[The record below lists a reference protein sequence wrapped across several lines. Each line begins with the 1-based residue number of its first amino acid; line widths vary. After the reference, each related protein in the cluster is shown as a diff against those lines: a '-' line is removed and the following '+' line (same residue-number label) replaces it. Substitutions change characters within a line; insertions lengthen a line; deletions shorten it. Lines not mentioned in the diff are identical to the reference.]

1 MSSTNKTNYYKLSQ
15 YIGTDKPTYLGD
27 YNSDMS
33 KIDAGIHEVQE
44 TATTANQTAGSAEAK
59 VTALSPSVEALQN
72 DMTSVKASVQ
82 SLTVDNAQTKK
93 DVGTL
98 KDEVSSVKT
107 TANGAQSEVTNL
119 NADIE
124 RTLKDT
130 VTLVSGLSGTVNA
143 VYNAKMNLISIN
155 GHLNVSSPATVGTNI
170 SIGKLPS
177 SIPAPSAN
185 KMFYFVAGLTKEST
199 SNYSR
204 VPGDITIDTNGNIIV
219 SNPLGGSVYD
229 ININL
234 MNFYM

>member
-72 DMTSVKASVQ
+72 DMAGVKASVQ
-82 SLTVDNAQTKK
+82 SLTVDNAQNKK
-93 DVGTL
+93 DLGTL
-98 KDEVSSVKT
+98 KEEVSSVKT

-130 VTLVSGLSGTVNA
+130 VTPVSGLRGTVNA
-143 VYNAKMNLISIN
+143 GYNAKMNLISIN
-155 GHLNVSSPATVGTNI
+155 GHLSVSSPTTVGTNI

-177 SIPAPSAN
+177 SIPAPGSN

-199 SNYSR
+199 NNYSR

>member
-72 DMTSVKASVQ
+72 DMTGVKASVQ
-82 SLTVDNAQTKK
+82 SLTVDNAQNKK
-93 DVGTL
+93 DLGTL
-98 KDEVSSVKT
+98 KEEVSSVKT
-107 TANGAQSEVTNL
+107 TANSAQSEVTNL

-130 VTLVSGLSGTVNA
+130 VTPVSGLRGTVNT
-143 VYNAKMNLISIN
+143 VYNTKMNLISIN
-155 GHLNVSSPATVGTNI
+155 GHLNVSSPTTVGTNI

-177 SIPAPSAN
+177 SIPAPSSN
-185 KMFYFVAGLTKEST
+185 KTFYFVAGLTKEST

-204 VPGDITIDTNGNIIV
+204 VPADITIDTNGNIIV
-219 SNPLGGSVYD
+219 TNPLGGSVYD

>member
-33 KIDAGIHEVQE
+33 KIDAGIHQVQE

-59 VTALSPSVEALQN
+59 VTALSPNVEALQN
-72 DMTSVKASVQ
+72 DMAGVKASVQ
-82 SLTVDNAQTKK
+82 SLTVDNAQNKK
-93 DVGTL
+93 DLGTL
-98 KDEVSSVKT
+98 KEEVSSVKT

-130 VTLVSGLSGTVNA
+130 VTPVSGLRGTVNA
-143 VYNAKMNLISIN
+143 GYNAKMNLISIN
-155 GHLNVSSPATVGTNI
+155 GHLNVSSPTTVGTNI

-177 SIPAPSAN
+177 SIPAPSSN
-185 KMFYFVAGLTKEST
+185 KTFYFVAGLTKEST

-204 VPGDITIDTNGNIIV
+204 VPADIAIDTNGNIIV

>member
-15 YIGTDKPTYLGD
+15 YIGTDKPTYLAD

-72 DMTSVKASVQ
+72 DMDGVKASVQ
-82 SLTVDNAQTKK
+82 SLTVDNAQNKK
-93 DVGTL
+93 DLGTL
-98 KDEVSSVKT
+98 KEVVSSVKT

-119 NADIE
+119 NANIE
-124 RTLKDT
+124 RTLKNT
-130 VTLVSGLSGTVNA
+130 VTPVSGLSGTVNTG
-143 VYNAKMNLISIN
+143 YNTKMNLISIN
-155 GHLNVSSPATVGTNI
+155 GHLSVSSPATVGTNI

-177 SIPAPSAN
+177 SIPAPSSN
-185 KMFYFVAGLTKEST
+185 KTFYFVAGLTKEST

>member
-72 DMTSVKASVQ
+72 NMTSVKASVQ

-98 KDEVSSVKT
+98 KNEVSSVKT

-130 VTLVSGLSGTVNA
+130 VTPVSGLNGTINA

-155 GHLNVSSPATVGTNI
+155 GHLTVSSPSTVGTNI
-170 SIGKLPS
+170 TIGKLPS

-185 KMFYFVAGLTKEST
+185 KSFYFVAGLTKEST

-204 VPGDITIDTNGNIIV
+204 VPADITIDTNGNIIV
-219 SNPLGGSVYD
+219 SNPLGGAVYD

-234 MNFYM
+234 INFYM

>member
-44 TATTANQTAGSAEAK
+44 TATTANQKAGSAEAK

-72 DMTSVKASVQ
+72 NMTGVKASVQ

-98 KDEVSSVKT
+98 KQEVSSVKT
-107 TANGAQSEVTNL
+107 TANGAQAEITNL
-119 NADIE
+119 NADLE
-124 RTLKDT
+124 RTLKSS
-130 VTLVSGLSGTVNA
+130 VTPVTGLSGKINA
-143 VYNAKMNLISIN
+143 IYNAKMNLISIN
-155 GHLNVSSPATVGTNI
+155 GHVQISSPSQVGTNI
-170 SIGKLPS
+170 TVGKLPS
-177 SIPAPSAN
+177 NIPAPSEN
-185 KMFYFVAGLTKEST
+185 KLFYFVAGLTKELT
-199 SNYSR
+199 DNYKR
-204 VPGDITIDTNGNIIV
+204 VPADITIDTNGNIIV
-219 SNPLGGSVYD
+219 SNPLGGSVHD

>member
-59 VTALSPSVEALQN
+59 VTALSPNVEALQN
-72 DMTSVKASVQ
+72 DMTGVKASVQ
-82 SLTVDNAQTKK
+82 SLTVDNAQNKK
-93 DVGTL
+93 DLGTL
-98 KDEVSSVKT
+98 KEEVSGVKT

-119 NADIE
+119 NTDIE
-124 RTLKDT
+124 RTVKDT
-130 VTLVSGLSGTVNA
+130 VTPVSGLRGTVNA
-143 VYNAKMNLISIN
+143 GYNTKMNLISIN
-155 GHLNVSSPATVGTNI
+155 GHLNVSSPTTVGTNI

-177 SIPAPSAN
+177 SIPAPGFN
-185 KMFYFVAGLTKEST
+185 KTFYFVAGLTKEST

-204 VPGDITIDTNGNIIV
+204 VPADITIDTNGNIIV

>member
-33 KIDAGIHEVQE
+33 KIDVGIHEVQE
-44 TATTANQTAGSAEAK
+44 TATTANQIAGSAEAK
-59 VTALSPSVEALQN
+59 VTALSPNVEALQN
-72 DMTSVKASVQ
+72 DMAGVKASVQ
-82 SLTVDNAQTKK
+82 SLTVDNAQNKK
-93 DVGTL
+93 DLGTL
-98 KDEVSSVKT
+98 KEEVSSVKT

-130 VTLVSGLSGTVNA
+130 VTPVSGLRGTVNA

-155 GHLNVSSPATVGTNI
+155 GHLSVSSPTTVGTNI

-177 SIPAPSAN
+177 NIPAPSSN
-185 KMFYFVAGLTKEST
+185 KTFYFVAGLTKEST
-199 SNYSR
+199 NNYSR
-204 VPGDITIDTNGNIIV
+204 VPADITIDTNGNIIV

-229 ININL
+229 ININII
-234 MNFYM
+234 NFYM

>member
-15 YIGTDKPTYLGD
+15 YIGTDKPAYLGD

-59 VTALSPSVEALQN
+59 VTALSPNVEALQN
-72 DMTSVKASVQ
+72 DMTGVKASVQ
-82 SLTVDNAQTKK
+82 SLTVDNAQNKK
-93 DVGTL
+93 DLGTL
-98 KDEVSSVKT
+98 KEEVSSVKT

-119 NADIE
+119 NANIE

-130 VTLVSGLSGTVNA
+130 VTPVSGLSGTVNA

-155 GHLNVSSPATVGTNI
+155 GHLNVSSPTTVGTNI

-177 SIPAPSAN
+177 SIPVPGSN

-199 SNYSR
+199 NNYSR
-204 VPGDITIDTNGNIIV
+204 VPADITIDTNGNIIV

>member
-72 DMTSVKASVQ
+72 DMSGVKASVQ
-82 SLTVDNAQTKK
+82 SLTVDNAQNKK
-93 DVGTL
+93 DLGTL
-98 KDEVSSVKT
+98 KEEVSSVKT
-107 TANGAQSEVTNL
+107 TANGAQSQVTNL

-124 RTLKDT
+124 KTLKDT
-130 VTLVSGLSGTVNA
+130 VTLVNGLRGTVNA
-143 VYNAKMNLISIN
+143 GYNAKMNLISIN
-155 GHLNVSSPATVGTNI
+155 GHLSVSSPTTVGTNI
-170 SIGKLPS
+170 IIGRLPS
-177 SIPAPSAN
+177 SIPAPGSN
-185 KMFYFVAGLTKEST
+185 KTFYFVTGLTKEST
-199 SNYSR
+199 NNYSR
-204 VPGDITIDTNGNIIV
+204 VPGDITIDTSGNIIV

>member
-33 KIDAGIHEVQE
+33 KIDDGIHEVQE

-72 DMTSVKASVQ
+72 DMAGVKASVQ
-82 SLTVDNAQTKK
+82 SLTVDNAQNKK
-93 DVGTL
+93 DLSTL
-98 KDEVSSVKT
+98 KEEVSSIKT

-119 NADIE
+119 NANIE
-124 RTLKDT
+124 KTLKNT
-130 VTLVSGLSGTVNA
+130 ITLVSGLSGTVNA
-143 VYNAKMNLISIN
+143 GYNAKMNLISIN
-155 GHLNVSSPATVGTNI
+155 GHLNVSSPTTVGTGI
-170 SIGKLPS
+170 SIGKLPPD
-177 SIPAPSAN
+177 IPAPSSN
-185 KMFYFVAGLTKEST
+185 KTFYFAAGLTKEST
-199 SNYSR
+199 NNYSR

>member
-15 YIGTDKPTYLGD
+15 YIGPDKPTYLGD

-72 DMTSVKASVQ
+72 DMAGVKASVQ
-82 SLTVDNAQTKK
+82 SLTVDNAQNKK
-93 DVGTL
+93 ELGTL
-98 KDEVSSVKT
+98 KEDVSSVKT

-130 VTLVSGLSGTVNA
+130 VTPVSGLRGTVNA
-143 VYNAKMNLISIN
+143 GYNAKMNLISIN
-155 GHLNVSSPATVGTNI
+155 GHLIVSSPTTVGTNI
-170 SIGKLPS
+170 IIGKLPP
-177 SIPAPSAN
+177 SIPAPGSN
-185 KMFYFVAGLTKEST
+185 KTFYFVASLTKEST
-199 SNYSR
+199 NNYSR
-204 VPGDITIDTNGNIIV
+204 VPADITIDTNGNIIV

>member
-72 DMTSVKASVQ
+72 DMTGVKASVQ

-98 KDEVSSVKT
+98 KQEVSSVKT
-107 TANGAQSEVTNL
+107 TANGAQTEVTNL
-119 NADIE
+119 NADLE
-124 RTLKDT
+124 RTLKSS
-130 VTLVSGLSGTVNA
+130 VTPVTGLSGKINA
-143 VYNAKMNLISIN
+143 IYNAKMNLISIN
-155 GHLNVSSPATVGTNI
+155 GHVQISSPSQVGT
-170 SIGKLPS
+170 SIVVGKLPS
-177 SIPAPSAN
+177 NIPSPSEN
-185 KMFYFVAGLTKEST
+185 KLFYFVAGLTKELT
-199 SNYSR
+199 DNYKR
-204 VPGDITIDTNGNIIV
+204 VPADITIDTNGNIIV
-219 SNPLGGSVYD
+219 SNPLGGNVHD

>member
-33 KIDAGIHEVQE
+33 KIDAGIHKVQE

-72 DMTSVKASVQ
+72 DMSGVKASVQ
-82 SLTVDNAQTKK
+82 SLTVDNAQNKK
-93 DVGTL
+93 DLGTL
-98 KDEVSSVKT
+98 KEEVSSVKT

-130 VTLVSGLSGTVNA
+130 VTPVSGLRGTVNA
-143 VYNAKMNLISIN
+143 
-155 GHLNVSSPATVGTNI
+155 
-170 SIGKLPS
+170 
-177 SIPAPSAN
+177 
-185 KMFYFVAGLTKEST
+185 
-199 SNYSR
+199 
-204 VPGDITIDTNGNIIV
+204 D
-219 SNPLGGSVYD
+219 
-229 ININL
+229 
-234 MNFYM
+234 

>member
-15 YIGTDKPTYLGD
+15 YIAADKPTYLGD

-72 DMTSVKASVQ
+72 GMASVKASIQ
-82 SLTVDNAQTKK
+82 SLTVDNSQNKK
-93 DVGTL
+93 DLGAL
-98 KDEVSSVKT
+98 KEEVSSVKT
-107 TANGAQSEVTNL
+107 TANIAQSEVTNL

-124 RTLKDT
+124 KTLKDT
-130 VTLVSGLSGTVNA
+130 VTPVSGLRGTINVG
-143 VYNAKMNLISIN
+143 YNAKMNLISLN
-155 GHLNVSSPATVGTNI
+155 GHLNVSSPTTVGTNI
-170 SIGKLPS
+170 NIGKLPP
-177 SIPAPSAN
+177 SIPAPSSN
-185 KMFYFVAGLTKEST
+185 KTFYFVAGLMKEST

-204 VPGDITIDTNGNIIV
+204 VPADITIDTNGNIIV
-219 SNPLGGSVYD
+219 SNPLGGAVYD

-234 MNFYM
+234 MNIYM

>member
-72 DMTSVKASVQ
+72 DMTGVKASVQ

-107 TANGAQSEVTNL
+107 TANGAQAEVTNL
-119 NADIE
+119 NASLE
-124 RTLKDT
+124 NTLKNN
-130 VTLVSGLSGTVNA
+130 VTPVTGLNGTVIA
-143 VYNAKMNLISIN
+143 IYNAKMNLISIN
-155 GHLNVSSPATVGTNI
+155 GHLNVSSPTTVGTNI

-177 SIPAPSAN
+177 SIPAPGSN
-185 KMFYFVAGLTKEST
+185 KTFYFVAGLTKEST

-234 MNFYM
+234 MSFYM

>member
-59 VTALSPSVEALQN
+59 VTALSPNVEALQN
-72 DMTSVKASVQ
+72 DMASVKASVQ
-82 SLTVDNAQTKK
+82 SLTVDNAQNKK
-93 DVGTL
+93 DLGTL
-98 KDEVSSVKT
+98 KEEVSSVKT

-130 VTLVSGLSGTVNA
+130 ITPVSGLRGTVNA
-143 VYNAKMNLISIN
+143 GYNAKMNLISIN
-155 GHLNVSSPATVGTNI
+155 GHLNVSSPTTVGTNI

-177 SIPAPSAN
+177 SIPAPSSN
-185 KMFYFVAGLTKEST
+185 KTFYFVAGLTKEST

-204 VPGDITIDTNGNIIV
+204 VPADITIDTNGNIIV

>member
-82 SLTVDNAQTKK
+82 SLTVDNAQNKK
-93 DVGTL
+93 DLGTL
-98 KDEVSSVKT
+98 KEEVSSVKT

-130 VTLVSGLSGTVNA
+130 VTPVSGLRGTVNV

-155 GHLNVSSPATVGTNI
+155 GHLSVSSPTTVGTNI

-177 SIPAPSAN
+177 SIPAPGSN
-185 KMFYFVAGLTKEST
+185 KTFYFVAGLTKEST

-204 VPGDITIDTNGNIIV
+204 VPADITIDTNGNIIV

>member
-1 MSSTNKTNYYKLSQ
+1 MSSTNKTNYYSLSQ
-15 YIGTDKPTYLGD
+15 YIDSDKPTYLSD

-33 KIDAGIHEVQE
+33 KIDAGIHGVQE

-59 VTALSPSVEALQN
+59 VSALSPSVEALQN
-72 DMTSVKASVQ
+72 DMSGVKASVQ
-82 SLTVDNAQTKK
+82 SLTVDNAQNKK
-93 DVGTL
+93 DLGTL
-98 KDEVSSVKT
+98 KEEISSVKT

-130 VTLVSGLSGTVNA
+130 VTLVSGLRGTVNA

-155 GHLNVSSPATVGTNI
+155 GHLNVSSPTTVGTNI

-185 KMFYFVAGLTKEST
+185 KTFYFVAGLIKEST

-204 VPGDITIDTNGNIIV
+204 VPADITIDTNGNIIV
-219 SNPLGGSVYD
+219 SNPLGGSAYD

>member
-1 MSSTNKTNYYKLSQ
+1 MSSTNKTSYYKLSQ

-72 DMTSVKASVQ
+72 DMAGVKASVQ

-93 DVGTL
+93 DVGVL
-98 KDEVSSVKT
+98 KQEVSSVKT
-107 TANGAQSEVTNL
+107 TANGTQAEVTNL

-124 RTLKDT
+124 RTLKSS
-130 VTLVSGLSGTVNA
+130 VTPVTGLSGNINA
-143 VYNAKMNLISIN
+143 NYNAKMNLISIN
-155 GHLNVSSPATVGTNI
+155 GHVQVASPSMVGTNI
-170 SIGKLPS
+170 TVGKLPS
-177 SIPAPSAN
+177 NIPAPSNN
-185 KMFYFVAGLTKEST
+185 KLFYFVAGLTKELT
-199 SNYSR
+199 DNYKR

-219 SNPLGGSVYD
+219 SNPLGGSVHD

-234 MNFYM
+234 MGFYM

>member
-27 YNSDMS
+27 YNTDMS

-72 DMTSVKASVQ
+72 DMAGVKASVQ
-82 SLTVDNAQTKK
+82 SLTVDNAQNKK
-93 DVGTL
+93 DLGTL
-98 KDEVSSVKT
+98 KEEVSSVKT

-130 VTLVSGLSGTVNA
+130 VTPVNGLRGTINA
-143 VYNAKMNLISIN
+143 GYNTKMNLISIN
-155 GHLNVSSPATVGTNI
+155 GHLSVSSPTTVGTNI
-170 SIGKLPS
+170 SVGKLPS
-177 SIPAPSAN
+177 SIPAPSSN
-185 KMFYFVAGLTKEST
+185 KTFYFVAGLTKEST

-204 VPGDITIDTNGNIIV
+204 VPADITIDTNGNIIV

>member
-72 DMTSVKASVQ
+72 DMTGVKASVQ
-82 SLTVDNAQTKK
+82 SLTVDNAQNKK
-93 DVGTL
+93 DLGTL
-98 KDEVSSVKT
+98 KEEVSSVKT

-130 VTLVSGLSGTVNA
+130 VTPVSGLRGTVNT
-143 VYNAKMNLISIN
+143 VYNAKMDLISIN
-155 GHLNVSSPATVGTNI
+155 GHLNVSSPTTVGTNI

-177 SIPAPSAN
+177 SIPSPSSN
-185 KMFYFVAGLTKEST
+185 KTFYFVAGLTKEAT
-199 SNYSR
+199 NNYSR
-204 VPGDITIDTNGNIIV
+204 VPSDITIDTNGNIIV

>member
-1 MSSTNKTNYYKLSQ
+1 MSSTNKTNYYELNQ

-44 TATTANQTAGSAEAK
+44 TATTAKQTAGSAEAK

-72 DMTSVKASVQ
+72 NMTGVKASVQ
-82 SLTVDNAQTKK
+82 SLTVDNAQNKK
-93 DVGTL
+93 DLGTL
-98 KDEVSSVKT
+98 KEEVSSVKT

-119 NADIE
+119 NTNID

-130 VTLVSGLSGTVNA
+130 VTPVSGLSGTINV

-155 GHLNVSSPATVGTNI
+155 GHLSVSSPSTVGARI
-170 SIGKLPS
+170 VIGKLPP
-177 SIPAPSAN
+177 SIPAPGSS
-185 KMFYFVAGLTKEST
+185 KTLYFVAGLMKELT

-204 VPGDITIDTNGNIIV
+204 VPADITIDTNGNIIV
-219 SNPLGGSVYD
+219 SNPLGGSVHD

>member
-33 KIDAGIHEVQE
+33 KIDTGIHEVQE

-72 DMTSVKASVQ
+72 DMAGVKASVQ
-82 SLTVDNAQTKK
+82 SLTVDNAQNKK
-93 DVGTL
+93 DLGTL
-98 KDEVSSVKT
+98 KEEVSSVKT

-130 VTLVSGLSGTVNA
+130 VTPVSGLRGTVNA
-143 VYNAKMNLISIN
+143 GYNAKMNLISIN
-155 GHLNVSSPATVGTNI
+155 GHLNVSSPTTVGTNI

-177 SIPAPSAN
+177 SIPAPSSN
-185 KMFYFVAGLTKEST
+185 KTFYFVAGLTKEST

-204 VPGDITIDTNGNIIV
+204 VPADITIDTNGNIIV

-234 MNFYM
+234 INFYM

>member
-15 YIGTDKPTYLGD
+15 YIGADKPTYLGD

-82 SLTVDNAQTKK
+82 SLTVDNSQNKK
-93 DVGTL
+93 DLGTL
-98 KDEVSSVKT
+98 KEEVSSVKT

-130 VTLVSGLSGTVNA
+130 VTPVSGLRGTVTA
-143 VYNAKMNLISIN
+143 IYNAKMNLISIN
-155 GHLNVSSPATVGTNI
+155 GHLNVSSPSTVGTNI
-170 SIGKLPS
+170 VIGNLPS
-177 SIPAPSAN
+177 NIPAPGSN
-185 KMFYFVAGLTKEST
+185 KKFYYVAGLTKEYAD
-199 SNYSR
+199 NYSR